1 MPVAVELRGVWKSY
15 AAGVRGC
22 SARVWVLRGV
32 SLTVSNGERVG
43 VVGAAGAGKT
53 TLLQCIGGLRRAD
66 AGVVDSSGVAAG
78 ALLLVDD
85 GDAGD
90 SAPLT
95 AGDVAPTMIV
105 AARSLVQLRHRVDR
119 AFLLRDGRLTPVDS
133 PALAR
138 RVAERR

>member
-1 MPVAVELRGVWKSY
+1 MSVAVELRGVWKSY

-43 VVGAAGAGKT
+43 VVGAPGAGKT
-53 TLLQCIGGLRRAD
+53 TLLHCISGRRRTD
-66 AGVVDSSGVAAG
+66 AGVIDSSGAAAG
-78 ALLLVDD
+78 ALLLLDD
-85 GDAGD
+85 GDTEDGPP
-90 SAPLT
+90 S
-95 AGDVAPTMIV
+95 VARDGTPTMIV
-105 AARSLVQLRHRVDR
+105 AARSLAQLRDQVDR

>member
-1 MPVAVELRGVWKSY
+1 MSVAVEVRGVWKSY

-22 SARVWVLRGV
+22 SARVWVLRDV

-53 TLLQCIGGLRRAD
+53 TLLHCIGGLRRVD
-66 AGVVDSSGVAAG
+66 AGVVDSSGAASA

-85 GDAGD
+85 GD
-90 SAPLT
+90 T
-95 AGDVAPTMIV
+95 AEWPAVARRDGAPTMIV
-105 AARSLVQLRHRVDR
+105 AVRSLARLRDQVDR
-119 AFLLRDGRLTPVDS
+119 AFLLRDGRLAPVDS

>member
-1 MPVAVELRGVWKSY
+1 
-15 AAGVRGC
+15 
-22 SARVWVLRGV
+22 VLRGV

-53 TLLQCIGGLRRAD
+53 TLLHCISGLRRTD
-66 AGVVDSSGVAAG
+66 AGVIDSSGIAAG
-78 ALLLVDD
+78 ALLLLDD

-90 SAPLT
+90 PSPT
-95 AGDVAPTMIV
+95 TTRDVAPTMIV
-105 AARSLVQLRHRVDR
+105 AARSLAQLRDRVDR
-119 AFLLRDGRLTPVDS
+119 AFLLRDGQLIPLDS